1 MLKLFIVIFLRS
13 SVAYILFVAILF
25 VDVSSLFHG
34 KTVFQSAKLSEVPI
48 SGWLVTCLIQVILL
62 VVSSIFAYGRARH
75 DWKLWKKA
83 RHKLEL

>member
-34 KTVFQSAKLSEVPI
+34 KTVFQSAKLNEAPI
-48 SGWLVTCLIQVILL
+48 AGWLVNSFIPVILL
-62 VVSSIFAYGRARH
+62 VISSVFAYSRAKH

-83 RHKLEL
+83 RHKLTL